1 MRKYSRYEKYKP
13 SNIDWLGEI
22 PEHWDVKR
30 ARFMLILNPSPHEI
44 TLSATQEVSFIPM
57 EAIGEN
63 GQLCLEQTRPIADV
77 SSGYTYFRENDITFA
92 KITPCF
98 ENGKA
103 AKMCHLLN
111 NCGFGTTELTV
122 LRCSSRL
129 NNAYLF
135 YIIKSELFRKNGE
148 AWMYGAGGQK
158 RVPDEFVK
166 NFRFA
171 FPPLS
176 EQQKIADFLDR
187 ETAKIDSL
195 IQKRNDLIKLLQEKR
210 SAVISHAVTKGID
223 PTVRLKPSNIDWLG
237 EIPEHWEVKNLKFL
251 GTALIGLTYSPDDVV
266 DENYL
271 GKKYLVLRSSNIQNN
286 KIELSDTVFVTKEI
300 PQELKVQ
307 KDDILICARNG
318 SRLLVGKS
326 ARIKS
331 ALPNTTFGAFMTV
344 FRSKINP
351 FLSFYFNSNQFQSQ
365 TTIFLTTTINQL
377 TNHDLN
383 EVWVSVPPLSEQQ
396 EIVDFLDRETAKID
410 SLIKKEKKI
419 IKKMKEYR
427 TALISAA
434 VTGKIDVRGEVAHE

>member
-1 MRKYSRYEKYKP
+1 MKAYPSYKEYKP
-13 SNIDWLGEI
+13 SNVDWLGEI
-22 PEHWDVKR
+22 PEHWDVK
-30 ARFMLILNPSPHEI
+30 
-44 TLSATQEVSFIPM
+44 
-57 EAIGEN
+57 
-63 GQLCLEQTRPIADV
+63 
-77 SSGYTYFRENDITFA
+77 
-92 KITPCF
+92 K
-98 ENGKA
+98 
-103 AKMCHLLN
+103 
-111 NCGFGTTELTV
+111 
-122 LRCSSRL
+122 
-129 NNAYLF
+129 
-135 YIIKSELFRKNGE
+135 
-148 AWMYGAGGQK
+148 
-158 RVPDEFVK
+158 
-166 NFRFA
+166 
-171 FPPLS
+171 
-176 EQQKIADFLDR
+176 
-187 ETAKIDSL
+187 
-195 IQKRNDLIKLLQEKR
+195 
-210 SAVISHAVTKGID
+210 
-223 PTVRLKPSNIDWLG
+223 
-237 EIPEHWEVKNLKFL
+237 LKFL

-326 ARIKS
+326 ARINS

-351 FLSFYFNSNQFQSQ
+351 FLSFYFNSTQFQSQ

-396 EIVDFLDRETAKID
+396 MIADFLDRETAKIDSLIQKRNDLIKLLQEKRSAVISHAVTKGIDPTVRLKPSNIDWLGEIPEHWDCWKISHGYSEMGSGTTPTSDNDAYYDGNINWVTTSELRENIIVDTAKKVSQDAMRDFSALKKYPSGTLLIAMYGATIGRLGILGVEATINQACCALVKSKVFFNLFLFYWFQAYKKTVIILASGGGQPNISQEKIRSLILPTPPFFEQQKITEFLDRETAKID
-410 SLIKKEKKI
+410 SLIKKEEKI

-434 VTGKIDVRGEVAHE
+434 VTGKIDVRGEVSHGA

>member
-1 MRKYSRYEKYKP
+1 MSAYPSYKKYKP
-13 SNIDWLGEI
+13 SNIDWLGEIPEHWEVIPLKYLLREKLKYGANELAIDEDETQPRFVRITDISDDGTLRPDTFKSIDIQIAKEYLLTENDLLFARSGATVGKTFLYQKSWGVTAFAGYLIRARFSLHKANSKFIFFCTRSSFYWQWIKAATIQATIQNVSAEKYASFCFPLPPLSEQQKIADFLDRETAKIDSLIQKRNDLIRLLQEKRSAVISHAVTKGIDPTVRLKPSNVDWLGEI

-129 NNAYLF
+129 NNDYLF

-171 FPPLS
+171 FPPIS
-176 EQQKIADFLDR
+176 EQKKIADFLDR

-195 IQKRNDLIKLLQEKR
+195 IE
-210 SAVISHAVTKGID
+210 
-223 PTVRLKPSNIDWLG
+223 
-237 EIPEHWEVKNLKFL
+237 
-251 GTALIGLTYSPDDVV
+251 
-266 DENYL
+266 
-271 GKKYLVLRSSNIQNN
+271 
-286 KIELSDTVFVTKEI
+286 
-300 PQELKVQ
+300 
-307 KDDILICARNG
+307 
-318 SRLLVGKS
+318 
-326 ARIKS
+326 
-331 ALPNTTFGAFMTV
+331 
-344 FRSKINP
+344 
-351 FLSFYFNSNQFQSQ
+351 
-365 TTIFLTTTINQL
+365 
-377 TNHDLN
+377 
-383 EVWVSVPPLSEQQ
+383 
-396 EIVDFLDRETAKID
+396 
-410 SLIKKEKKI
+410 KEKQI
-419 IKKMKEYR
+419 IEKMKEYR

-434 VTGKIDVRGEVAHE
+434 VTGKIDVRGEEK

>member
-1 MRKYSRYEKYKP
+1 MNAYPSYNKYKP
-13 SNIDWLGEI
+13 SNVDWLGEIPEHWEVKKLKDIVSIPITDGPHETPELVSEGVPFISAEAISSGKIDFEKRRGDISGEDDLRFSLKYSPKKFDIYIVKSGATTGVSAIVETETHFNIWSPLAVVRCASSHHPYFILNYIRSKQFQTAITLYWSFGTQQNIGMNILSDLHIVSPPLSEQKKIADFLDRETSKIDSLIQKRNDLIKLLQEKRSAVISHAVTKGIDPTVRLKPSNVDWLGEI

-129 NNAYLF
+129 NNDYLF

-171 FPPLS
+171 FPPIS
-176 EQQKIADFLDR
+176 EQKKIADFLDR

-195 IQKRNDLIKLLQEKR
+195 IE
-210 SAVISHAVTKGID
+210 
-223 PTVRLKPSNIDWLG
+223 
-237 EIPEHWEVKNLKFL
+237 
-251 GTALIGLTYSPDDVV
+251 
-266 DENYL
+266 
-271 GKKYLVLRSSNIQNN
+271 
-286 KIELSDTVFVTKEI
+286 
-300 PQELKVQ
+300 
-307 KDDILICARNG
+307 
-318 SRLLVGKS
+318 
-326 ARIKS
+326 
-331 ALPNTTFGAFMTV
+331 
-344 FRSKINP
+344 
-351 FLSFYFNSNQFQSQ
+351 
-365 TTIFLTTTINQL
+365 
-377 TNHDLN
+377 
-383 EVWVSVPPLSEQQ
+383 
-396 EIVDFLDRETAKID
+396 
-410 SLIKKEKKI
+410 KEKQI
-419 IKKMKEYR
+419 IEKMKEYR

-434 VTGKIDVRGEVAHE
+434 VTGKIDVSGEEK